1 MIIRIE
7 RLHLKNIQNI
17 EDGEIYLKEY
27 NNLSDGYVNELSN
40 YIGLFG
46 PNGSGK
52 TTILYALH
60 MLKSIITGDRVF
72 RDLIKN
78 DSEKASCSV
87 SILLMDEESD
97 FSYLVDYTIEYT
109 SKGIILEEFIVK
121 EFYED
126 AFSKVLFD
134 KQYLKSGKYTS
145 EVFNPKM
152 LSTEIGFIIEI
163 LYTFAKN
170 KFKFIDSSVK
180 DVVLDYS
187 LWGIERSDN
196 LQLITDI
203 ITYDTDTLDVVT
215 KVNKVLKE
223 LIDAQVVFDLINDN
237 ECLVSFLFKDRKV
250 RFSKESLGNR
260 KIFNLLLYL
269 IPLSSQSDF
278 CLCVDE
284 IDSSIYDMMTLALLK
299 SSHNSFGGQLIFT
312 SHQFSLI
319 NPMSKY
325 NLFFMDKGQILE
337 FTEAPVLDEYL
348 KFAIN
353 SNSAF
358 KNSTKVSLKMLE
370 VGGFYE

>member
-223 LIDAQVVFDLINDN
+223 LIDAQIVFDLINDN

>member
-27 NNLSDGYVNELSN
+27 NNLSDWYVNELSN

-126 AFSKVLFD
+126 AFSKVLFE

>member
-126 AFSKVLFD
+126 AFSKVLFE

>member
-284 IDSSIYDMMTLALLK
+284 IDSSIYDMMTLVLLK

>member
-7 RLHLKNIQNI
+7 RLPLKNIQNI

-126 AFSKVLFD
+126 AFSKVLFE

>member
-7 RLHLKNIQNI
+7 RLYLKNIQNI

-126 AFSKVLFD
+126 AFSKVLFE

>member
-7 RLHLKNIQNI
+7 RLRLKNIQNI
-17 EDGEIYLKEY
+17 EDGEIHLKEY
-27 NNLSDGYVNELSN
+27 KDLSDGYVNELSN

-52 TTILYALH
+52 TTIIYALH
-60 MLKSIITGDRVF
+60 MLKSIITGNRVF

-78 DSEKASCSV
+78 DSEKASCST
-87 SILLMDEESD
+87 SILIMDEESD
-97 FSYLVDYTIEYT
+97 FSYLVDYTIEYV
-109 SKGIILEEFIVK
+109 SKGIIFEEIIVK

-126 AFSKVLFD
+126 TFSKILFE
-134 KQYLKSGKYTS
+134 KQCSKSGKFTS
-145 EVFNPKM
+145 EIFSPKM
-152 LSTEIGFIIEI
+152 LTTEIGFIIEI

-170 KFKFIDSSVK
+170 KFKFIDSSGK

-203 ITYDTDTLDVVT
+203 IAYDTDTLDVVT

-223 LIDAQVVFDLINDN
+223 LIDAQVVFDIINDS

-319 NPMSKY
+319 NPMAKY
-325 NLFFMDKGQILE
+325 NLFFMDRGQILE
-337 FTEAPVLDEYL
+337 FTEAPILDEYL

-353 SNSAF
+353 SNSVF